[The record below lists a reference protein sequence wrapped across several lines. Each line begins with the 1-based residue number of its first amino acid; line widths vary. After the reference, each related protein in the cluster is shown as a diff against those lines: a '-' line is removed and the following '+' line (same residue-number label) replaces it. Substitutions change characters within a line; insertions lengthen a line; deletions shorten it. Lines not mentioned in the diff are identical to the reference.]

1 MDESRRDQKYIGIR
15 IDTDIALSQ
24 SPATLAKAKLTVIPD
39 LA

>member
-15 IDTDIALSQ
+15 IEADIALSH
-24 SPATLAKAKLTVIPD
+24 SPATLAKTKLTVAPD